1 MSDKSHS
8 NFTSSP
14 SNNSELRDGIEEEEE
29 IFLESEIV
37 PTTQQGEPSYLQ
49 LLAVN
54 GEFGATHPVGQPS
67 S

>member
-14 SNNSELRDGIEEEEE
+14 SNNSELRDGIEEEE

-49 LLAVN
+49 FLAVN
-54 GEFGATHPVGQPS
+54 GELGATHPVGQPS